1 MKRVNKEELHDIF
14 NGIKDGNELE
24 FNKLYEKYKE
34 LIYGIAFSILK
45 NKEDSEE
52 IVQSIFIKIFKL
64 EKEKLPKSKEASW
77 LYTITKNEVI
87 DFLRNKKKEI
97 SLDEIYYITNEQ
109 NEINDIIDKE
119 TYNKIIQKLNTNE
132 QEIVSLK
139 IISKLSFKEISKILN
154 IPIGTV
160 QWKYYKAIHS
170 LKLLLGNLSMFIITM
185 VVLLMKKGIVK
196 EETIIEEGSKEEI
209 TDNAEDKRV
218 DEETKKQE
226 TNITEDVIIKEETV
240 VTAEREN
247 TGINMKDIG
256 IVSVAGIFFISA
268 MFFLIIFIKHQ
279 QNARKKSSK

>member
-218 DEETKKQE
+218 DEET
-226 TNITEDVIIKEETV
+226 NITEDVIIKEETV
-240 VTAEREN
+240 VTVEREN